1 MKNPLVKCILFSI
14 LLILISEIT
23 KIALDID
30 KLLYNTIAEKL
41 TSQQLNHFFEFQNK
55 WKWISYIFFP
65 IYIVIKTSIIATV
78 LYVGTY
84 FFSQKE
90 VGYNSLWN
98 IVIKAEFIFL
108 LVATTKIIW
117 FYFFQTNY
125 DLEDIQYFYPL
136 SALNIV
142 GYRGLETWFIYPFQT
157 LNLFELTYWLIL
169 AYFIGKETDTNMDKG
184 LKIVVYSYGPAL
196 LLWITTVMFFTLSYS

>member
-1 MKNPLVKCILFSI
+1 MKSPLVKCILFSI

-30 KLLYNTIAEKL
+30 KLLYNTIAEKF
-41 TSQQLNHFFEFQNK
+41 TTQQLNHFFEFQNK

-84 FFSQKE
+84 FFIQKE
-90 VGYNSLWN
+90 VGYKSLWN

-117 FYFFQTNY
+117 FYFFQTKY

-184 LKIVVYSYGPAL
+184 LKIVAYSYIPAL
-196 LLWITTVMFFTLSYS
+196 LLWVTTVMFFTLNYS

>member
-1 MKNPLVKCILFSI
+1 MKSPLVKCILFSI

-41 TSQQLNHFFEFQNK
+41 TTQQLNHFFEFQNK
-55 WKWISYIFFP
+55 WKWISYVFFP

-84 FFSQKE
+84 FFIQKE

-157 LNLFELTYWLIL
+157 LNLFELAYWLIL

-184 LKIVVYSYGPAL
+184 LKIVAYSYVPAL
-196 LLWITTVMFFTLSYS
+196 LLWVTTVMFFTLNYS

>member
-1 MKNPLVKCILFSI
+1 MKSPLVKCILFSI

-41 TSQQLNHFFEFQNK
+41 TTQQLNHFFEFQNK
-55 WKWISYIFFP
+55 WKWISYVFFP
-65 IYIVIKTSIIATV
+65 IYIIIKTSIIATV

-84 FFSQKE
+84 FFIQKE

-157 LNLFELTYWLIL
+157 LNLFELAYWLIL

-184 LKIVVYSYGPAL
+184 LKIVAYSYVPAL
-196 LLWITTVMFFTLSYS
+196 LLWVTTVMFFTLNYS